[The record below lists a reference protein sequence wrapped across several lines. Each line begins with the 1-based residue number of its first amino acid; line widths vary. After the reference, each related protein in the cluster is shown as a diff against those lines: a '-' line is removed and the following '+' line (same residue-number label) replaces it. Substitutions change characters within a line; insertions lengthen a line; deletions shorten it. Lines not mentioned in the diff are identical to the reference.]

1 MVKKSIKCAFCS
13 NTSKTHKLDRLFLDF
28 STSNNSP
35 DNMLPACN
43 NCIRAFK
50 LRYLSNGVLVLRKMG
65 FIPDKRAEWR
75 LDKSLIRSEMCNEKE
90 LLARIAQLEG
100 EVHDLEHYIK
110 LLERK
115 GYEPYDPI
123 EGLR

>member
-1 MVKKSIKCAFCS
+1 MVKKSMKCSYCN
-13 NTSKTHKLDRLFLDF
+13 NTSATHKIAHIFLDW
-28 STSNNSP
+28 STSNN
-35 DNMLPACN
+35 DKNNMLPACEH
-43 NCIRAFK
+43 CIRSHKIKYMHNA
-50 LRYLSNGVLVLRKMG
+50 VLVLRKMG
-65 FIPDKRAEWR
+65 FIPDRRAEWR
-75 LDKSLIRSEMCNEKE
+75 LNRNLIRSEMCDEKE